1 MLEELEKLIDGATR
15 GDPMSPLKWTCKST
29 EKIVLE
35 LKQYGHQVS
44 KPTVRKILGNLGYSL
59 QSNRKIKEGTD
70 HPDCDAQFCY
80 IAKQIKDSQVL
91 NQPVI
96 SVDTKKKN

>member
-70 HPDCDAQFCY
+70 HPDRDAQFCY